1 MYHHTSN
8 LVMSLT
14 DLVLSGLYFLQAYL
28 FTKTYFKTPVVHLI
42 KATLPIQY
50 LLNNNA
56 TFS

>member
-1 MYHHTSN
+1 MYNRTNNS
-8 LVMSLT
+8 VMSLK

-42 KATLPIQY
+42 KDTLPIQY
-50 LLNNNA
+50 LIKQNA

>member
-14 DLVLSGLYFLQAYL
+14 DLVLSGLYFLHADRC
-28 FTKTYFKTPVVHLI
+28 TKTYFKTPVVHLI

-56 TFS
+56 IFS